1 MPERR
6 LAPVA
11 VALLLP
17 LLGLGLLILRPELD
31 LRWEHHPS
39 HFWLVLVTAGM
50 SLVLAFLT
58 NQAASRH
65 ADARLVLMSLAFM
78 VSAGFLGLHA
88 LATPGVLLDSAN
100 TGFVIA
106 TPVGLILAAVFA
118 AASASPLA
126 GSRGRVVLRAH
137 RRLRWAVGVLLV
149 TWGAASLL
157 QVEPLRSPMTDEA
170 VSGPVAAVA
179 IAAVAL
185 YGYAA
190 WRYAGIA
197 RRRSS
202 AVALA
207 LVAAMVLLA
216 EAIGAVAVGRSWR
229 LSWWEW
235 HVLMTAGFAT
245 IALATR
251 AEYRRTGSLV
261 ATFRPIYQSATL
273 AHIDQWHGRAMADI
287 AALQARGEPTDRL
300 IADLRADG
308 ASTEEISALDAAA
321 QEVRRIDELFRPYL
335 PQHAAARLRTS
346 ESAGELGGD
355 VRIVSGL
362 FADLAGFTTF
372 SEAHAP
378 ETVIGMLNTFW
389 ESVVPVID
397 AWRGEVE
404 HFAGDGVFVMFNA
417 FSEQPDHARRAVSCA
432 LDLVAT
438 TDPIAEAHGWPRF
451 RVGVN
456 TGPVVAGSVG
466 AGARRSFATIGDTT
480 NVAARLM
487 SAGDPGQ
494 IVAGEATIGAIED
507 LEGVETIPLGPLA
520 IKGKREPVAAWAVRR
535 RPLTNAR

>member
-1 MPERR
+1 
-6 LAPVA
+6 
-11 VALLLP
+11 
-17 LLGLGLLILRPELD
+17 
-31 LRWEHHPS
+31 
-39 HFWLVLVTAGM
+39 
-50 SLVLAFLT
+50 
-58 NQAASRH
+58 
-65 ADARLVLMSLAFM
+65 VLMSLAFM

-106 TPVGLILAAVFA
+106 TPVGLIMAAVLA

-126 GSRGRVVLRAH
+126 GSRGRTVLRVH
-137 RRLRWAVGVLLV
+137 RWLRWSVAALLLA
-149 TWGAASLL
+149 WGAASLL
-157 QVEPLRSPMTDEA
+157 QLEPLRSPMTDET

-179 IAAVAL
+179 VAAVVL

-202 AVALA
+202 AVSLA

-216 EAIGAVAVGRSWR
+216 EAIGAVAVGRTWR

-235 HVLMTAGFAT
+235 HVLMTAAFAT

-287 AALQARGEPTDRL
+287 AALQARGESTDRL

-308 ASTEEISALDAAA
+308 ATTEEISALDAAA
-321 QEVRRIDELFRPYL
+321 AEVRRIDELFRPYL
-335 PQHAAARLRTS
+335 PQHTADRLRTS
-346 ESAGELGGD
+346 ASAGELGGD

-372 SEAHAP
+372 SEAHEP
-378 ETVIGMLNTFW
+378 ETVIAMLNTFW

-397 AWRGEVE
+397 VWRGEVE
-404 HFAGDGVFVMFNA
+404 HFAGDGVLVMFNA
-417 FSEQPDHARRAVSCA
+417 FSEQPDHARRAVACA
-432 LDLVAT
+432 LGIIET
-438 TDPIAEAHGWPRF
+438 TNPIAEAQAWPLF
-451 RVGVN
+451 RVGIN

-466 AGARRSFATIGDTT
+466 SGARRSFATIGNTT

-487 SAGDPGQ
+487 SAAEPGQ
-494 IVAGEATIGAIED
+494 IVAGATTVGAID
-507 LEGVETIPLGPLA
+507 GLEGVETVPLGPLA
-520 IKGKREPVAAWAVRR
+520 VKGKREPVEAWAVRR
-535 RPLTNAR
+535 PLMSPR